1 MYLTRQLQRKLVVA
15 ALFLLVILLF
25 LQWLVPAAGLH
36 FAKKWYSEQ
45 GTNYELFIKDWT
57 FSPWRGLIEL
67 KGVHFEYAEQIAAFD
82 KLSLNIAM
90 LELPKRNLVIE
101 RANFDGLKLSIT
113 PTKQGIEALGLS
125 SAMLQTTQEG
135 TTPDNQNDQAAVET
149 QQASTPWT
157 FSLKDIQLKNHL
169 IAFSQSNLDL
179 TLEVS
184 HLSVAGDDP
193 LNVIDINSA
202 LLVHALQSKEP
213 LIGLDET
220 LQVEVNG
227 TIQQLVDSPT
237 LNMDLIL
244 TNMNLANPWLPNAG
258 FKRLTLSSVK
268 LSQAQQDINQL
279 SIDDIFIEDKLLSLK
294 HYRAQDIVLNKNSL
308 TTGVH
313 QWDGL
318 NTRLELDQHGGLAQL
333 NLGSADVSSE
343 GEGSEHAQIKD
354 NTQQSAQQNAKA
366 STDEKHNDDESTFK
380 ISVAEI
386 KQNNQFP
393 SSIQVVSPHVN
404 PKLNLDITVNKLVVA
419 KLNNQQEPI
428 QLMLEAKTDDYSE
441 IKLAA
446 NITTRDQINGD
457 VQLNVD
463 QFDLVSLNG
472 YVAQTLGYHVEQG
485 QLNLKTNINI
495 DKGKLSGDADIFLR
509 NSTLVPE
516 DQATMDRISKQISM
530 PIETA
535 LSLIKD
541 DDNNMQMNIPIKG
554 DVNAPDFGIDDLI
567 TQLTQK
573 ALTSATLHYVKQ
585 AIFPYGLLVS
595 VADYVGEELFS
606 ISLTP
611 IAMDQ
616 DELDEEQKKYL
627 LKVVSLMQEKDSL
640 QLRVCAQVDA
650 DTKDENWHDEA
661 LEKANKIKRYL
672 VDQDETLSS
681 RVSLCQPM
689 LGNATQIMLGF

>member
-90 LELPKRNLVIE
+90 LELPKRNLVVE
-101 RANFDGLKLSIT
+101 RAHFDGLKLSIT
-113 PTKQGIEALGLS
+113 QTKQGIEALGLS

-354 NTQQSAQQNAKA
+354 NTQQSAQQNAKV

-650 DTKDENWHDEA
+650 ETKDENWHDEA

-689 LGNATQIMLGF
+689 LGNAAQIMLGF

>member
-67 KGVHFEYAEQIAAFD
+67 KGVHFEFAEQIAAFD

-101 RANFDGLKLSIT
+101 RAHFDGLKLSIT
-113 PTKQGIEALGLS
+113 QTKQGIEALGLS

>member
-90 LELPKRNLVIE
+90 LELPKRNLVVE
-101 RANFDGLKLSIT
+101 RAHFDGLKLSIT
-113 PTKQGIEALGLS
+113 QTKQGIEALGLS

-220 LQVEVNG
+220 LQVQVNG

-354 NTQQSAQQNAKA
+354 NTQQSAQQNAKV

-650 DTKDENWHDEA
+650 ETKDENWHDEA

-689 LGNATQIMLGF
+689 LGNAAQIMLGF